1 MIKWELIKILKQK
14 SLYFAGIFMFGWLT
28 LVSLTNVWD
37 TSTTRDVYSEWEGP
51 LTQEKI
57 EKADKVRTE
66 LDHSDFKNGYDA
78 RTNALSGVIADIT
91 LAHTVQT
98 ENQQKVADLDQLIKK
113 ADQKGDQLEVNRL
126 SLAKDMFNDVKI
138 DKISYHAAPREAI
151 DFINVFGLIL
161 TGMFLIIGLS
171 GIYSNEH
178 STGVEN
184 YILSTKNGRQVTM
197 KAKLIASFI
206 FTIMVVFVWE
216 AYNLIMKTILYGTEG
231 WDLSIQYAYKY
242 QASPFSLTFLEYHLI
257 QLGLHLLAA
266 FAFAGLIVV
275 ISTLAKSS
283 VLSFFISGLLYGVP
297 ILAQSILSLDIRWM
311 DRVLALTLTN
321 IMKVEAL
328 YMNFITVNIS
338 NFPILLP
345 YIGIIICIVMLVIA
359 VLLSM
364 SLIKRKQ
371 IA

>member
-1 MIKWELIKILKQK
+1 MIRWELIKIFKQK

-37 TSTTRDVYSEWEGP
+37 NDVTRDVYREWQGP
-51 LTQEKI
+51 ITQEKI
-57 EKADKVRTE
+57 ERADKLRAE
-66 LDHSDFKNGYDA
+66 LENQHSENGYDDK
-78 RTNALSGVIADIT
+78 TSALAGVSNDIT
-91 LAHTVQT
+91 LAHTIQLQ
-98 ENQQKVADLDQLIKK
+98 NQQLAADYTQLSKQ
-113 ADQKGDQLEVNRL
+113 AEQKGDQLEKNRMD
-126 SLAKDMFNDVKI
+126 LAKDMYSNVKV
-138 DKISYHAAPREAI
+138 DKISYYAAPREAI
-151 DFINVFGLIL
+151 DFVNVFGLIL
-161 TGMFLIIGLS
+161 TGLFLIIGLS

-178 STGVEN
+178 ATGVEN

-206 FTIMVVFVWE
+206 FTIIVVVVWE
-216 AYNLIMKTILYGTEG
+216 AYNLLMKTALYGTDG
-231 WDLSIQYAYKY
+231 WDLPIQFAYKY
-242 QASPFSLTFLEYHLI
+242 QASPFSLTFFEYHLI

-266 FAFAGLIVV
+266 LAFAGVIVV

-283 VLSFFISGLLYGVP
+283 VLSFFLSGLLYGVP
-297 ILAQSILSLDIRWM
+297 IVAQSIMSVDIRWV
-311 DRVLALTLTN
+311 DRLLTFTLTN

-338 NFPILLP
+338 NYPILLP
-345 YIGIIICIVMLVIA
+345 YVGVVVCMVTLVIA
-359 VLLSM
+359 VFLSM